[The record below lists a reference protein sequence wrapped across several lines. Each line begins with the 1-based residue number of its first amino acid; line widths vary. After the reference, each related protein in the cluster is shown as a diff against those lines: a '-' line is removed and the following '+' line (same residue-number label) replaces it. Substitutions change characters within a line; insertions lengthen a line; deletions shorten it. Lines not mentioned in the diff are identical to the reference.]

1 MSHARAGMDD
11 LFASVCRRLLEEHP
25 ADERGRMLNAGG
37 LKTAGK
43 FYAFATKD
51 DVIVKLAAAR
61 VNELIASGEGQPCS
75 PGKGRPMKEW
85 VRLAPADEEAC
96 AAYVREA
103 RAFVA
108 AQTAG

>member
-1 MSHARAGMDD
+1 M
-11 LFASVCRRLLEEHP
+11 ASVPSGMEVLFESVCLRLLEENP
-25 ADERGRMLNAGG
+25 GDERGRMLNASG

-51 DVIVKLAAAR
+51 DVIVKLPAR
-61 VNELIASGEGQPCS
+61 RANELVAGGEGQPCS

-96 AAYVREA
+96 AAYVLEA
-103 RAFVA
+103 RTFVA
-108 AQTAG
+108 AQAGR